1 MGLTSICSRRF
12 HTEAQRHGG
21 GCGIYKFPVF
31 SLCPLCSLCL
41 REKYWKKFFL
51 VVVFLFGLSF
61 LYAAENSLSLSSEIA
76 RLEKIGASSVSS
88 QERHGAFLDLARLY
102 QLSGNSEAAL
112 KALENALKINS
123 GDGRS
128 LLERGRLFIS
138 QGEYE
143 KAFESLTAIFTGNY
157 AKDLLLE
164 ARFLLA
170 QLEAFRSGN
179 SGPLS
184 ALANDADFSEYRR
197 LIYYTL
203 WKIEQN
209 PAWKALLAKDFPLSP
224 EAKITAGKA
233 LSAQTPLWILFPG
246 REALSLI
253 APATTTPATTTP
265 PQTQTT
271 TQTTKPTVSG
281 TTVLQTGL
289 FSREE
294 NARALSERINKAG
307 FQSVVQTKQQN
318 GGSYWVVYVPY
329 GSDMNAMIKR
339 LKDAGFESFPVT
351 LN

>member
-1 MGLTSICSRRF
+1 MGSIKSLKNLPQSYTELHGERSQNSITTPF
-12 HTEAQRHGG
+12 HSV
-21 GCGIYKFPVF
+21 VF
-31 SLCPLCSLCL
+31 IL
-41 REKYWKKFFL
+41 
-51 VVVFLFGLSF
+51 VFLFGFSS
-61 LYAAENSLSLSSEIA
+61 LYAAENSLSLNSEIA

-88 QERHGAFLDLARLY
+88 QERHSAFLALARLY
-102 QLSGNSEAAL
+102 QLSGNNEAAL
-112 KALENALKINS
+112 KAWENALKINS

-128 LLERGRLFIS
+128 HLERGRLLIS
-138 QGEYE
+138 QGEYD
-143 KAFESLTAIFTGNY
+143 KALESLTAIFTGNY

-164 ARFLLA
+164 ARLLIA

-179 SGPLS
+179 LGPLS
-184 ALANDADFSEYRR
+184 DLSNDADFSEYRR

-203 WKIEQN
+203 WKIEQS

-224 EAKITAGKA
+224 EAKITAGKVH
-233 LSAQTPLWILFPG
+233 SAQTPLWILFPG
-246 REALSLI
+246 REALALT
-253 APATTTPATTTP
+253 APAQTTTAP

-271 TQTTKPTVSG
+271 APTVRG

-294 NARALSERINKAG
+294 NARALSEKINKAG

-318 GGSYWVVYVPY
+318 GGSYWAVYVPF